1 MSRNF
6 KILLVDDSQNVLNA
20 LKRTFKIED
29 YKLFF
34 AKSANEA
41 LTALKENDIDLIISD
56 ENMPEVSG
64 TELLKIAKSQYPS
77 VIRMMLTGLADF
89 EIVKNAINNGEIY
102 KFFNK
107 PWDDFEL
114 LLSVKYAL
122 NQKKLEEENNKLKN
136 SLREREKYLRE
147 LENDYPGITKKKLS
161 LDGAIILES
170 K

>member
-1 MSRNF
+1 MLRNF

-29 YKLFF
+29 YRLFF
-34 AKSANEA
+34 AKSAKEA
-41 LTALKENDIDLIISD
+41 LTVLKENDIDLIISD
-56 ENMPEVSG
+56 ENMPQVSG

-77 VIRMMLTGLADF
+77 VIRMMLTGLTDF

-114 LLSVKYAL
+114 LLSVRYAL
-122 NQKKLEEENNKLKN
+122 HQKTLEEENSRLKN
-136 SLREREKYLRE
+136 SLKERDEYLSE
-147 LENDYPGITKKKLS
+147 LENNYPGITKKKLS
-161 LDGAIILES
+161 SDGSIILDC